1 MSSPRRRFDRR
12 SHGMN
17 NTARRLAYL
26 VAAALITSG
35 CATSQGATHS
45 PSVGSTPS
53 PATPSSGA
61 ADTGATSTGLFDIG
75 GGQRLYVKCEG
86 EGSPTIILEA
96 GDESDSGV
104 WGPAFQDRLAE
115 HTRTCAYDRRG
126 LGQSD
131 PASGCRELPDLVG
144 DLERLLSAAAI
155 EAPYV
160 LVGTSGGG
168 YIEVGFAVGHKPDI
182 AGMVIIDTSQPY
194 IDPPPDLVEE
204 TSCTRPGNVERRNF
218 LQVEKQAW
226 AMREEIGDIPVTIMS
241 VEYTRS
247 SEINEKQN
255 VTGQQGW
262 LVLSPRAEQ
271 LIVHTGHVVFQDDP
285 DLVIREILN
294 VLAAAKAA

>member
-1 MSSPRRRFDRR
+1 MAAILSACSGAPAP
-12 SHGMN
+12 
-17 NTARRLAYL
+17 TASLR
-26 VAAALITSG
+26 
-35 CATSQGATHS
+35 ATS
-45 PSVGSTPS
+45 STPS
-53 PATPSSGA
+53 PAPPSSGA
-61 ADTGATSTGLFDIG
+61 ADTGLLTSTGLFDIG
-75 GGQRLYVKCEG
+75 GGQHLYVKCEG

-104 WGPAFQDRLAE
+104 WGPAFQDRLSE

-131 PASGCRELPDLVG
+131 PASGCRELPELVG

-155 EAPYV
+155 GAPYL

-194 IDPPPDLVEE
+194 IDPPPDLVEG
-204 TSCTRPGNVERRNF
+204 TSCARPGNVERRNF

-226 AMREEIGDIPVTIMS
+226 AMRKEIRDIPVTIMS
-241 VEYTRS
+241 VEYAGST
-247 SEINEKQN
+247 EINEEQN

-271 LIVHTGHVVFQDDP
+271 LIVHTGHAVFRDDP
-285 DLVIREILN
+285 DLVIGEILK
-294 VLAAAKAA
+294 VLAAAKGG